1 MPKCYNCGCD
11 IPSDDKTRL
20 SDNCKKFMLPFIKFM
35 DASTSS
41 STRRLLSNEKNLRN
55 AGVTDKG
62 MEYLL
67 RICEL
72 HDRQKLREREE
83 REAAKAAAIRD
94 ADPGKLAEELFPQDN
109 YAEIELPVDEPLDL
123 HREPYGGFLTGVM
136 CALILLG
143 AAALILEIVIGDM
156 SIPVILCAVG
166 LMIGGY
172 ALHVCKKLLHDL
184 EEIKKRFR

>member
-11 IPSDDKTRL
+11 IPADDKTKL
-20 SDNCKKFMLPFIKFM
+20 CDDCKKFILPFIKFM

-41 STRRLLSNEKNLRN
+41 SMRRLLSNEKNLRN

-72 HDRQKLREREE
+72 HDRQKAKE
-83 REAAKAAAIRD
+83 REAREAARAAAVRE
-94 ADPGKLAEELFPQDN
+94 AEPAKLAEELFPQND
-109 YAEIELPVDEPLDL
+109 YMEMELPMDEPLCL
-123 HREPYGGFLTGVM
+123 HKKPYGTFLTAAM
-136 CALILLG
+136 AALFLLG
-143 AAALILEIVIGDM
+143 AASLVLEILTDGF
-156 SIPVILCAVG
+156 SIPVILCSLG
-166 LMIGGY
+166 LLIGGY
-172 ALHVCKKLLHDL
+172 ALSVCRHLLHDL